1 MSKKILEVNF
11 RNTASTAE
19 LEAGIQGLID
29 QVANVPGLIWKIWIL
44 NEREQVAGGIYYFED
59 EEDARSYLEGPV
71 FQQVKA
77 SPILSDIQVK
87 MFDTMDGPSRSTRA
101 PL

>member
-1 MSKKILEVNF
+1 MAKKILEVNF
-11 RNTASTAE
+11 RYTVSTAE
-19 LEAGIQGLID
+19 LQAGAQPLID

-44 NEREQVAGGIYYFED
+44 NESEQQAGGIYYFED

-71 FQQVKA
+71 FEQVKS
-77 SPILSDIQVK
+77 SPILTDFRVK
-87 MFDTMDGPSRSTRA
+87 MYDVMDDPSLATRA